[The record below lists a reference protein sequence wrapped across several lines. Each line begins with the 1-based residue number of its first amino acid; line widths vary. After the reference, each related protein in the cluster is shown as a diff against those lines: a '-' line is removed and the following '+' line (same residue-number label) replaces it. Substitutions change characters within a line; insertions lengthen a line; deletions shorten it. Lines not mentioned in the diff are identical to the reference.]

1 VSGHA
6 RLGLA
11 SIVAATLA
19 CVLAAT
25 PAQAAFGDYGIASTS
40 ASLSTSQAGGR
51 PDFNTV
57 LNIKTDPSS
66 PLDAFGHERPY
77 AGTKEVEVSLPPGLV
92 GNPNS
97 VAKCTSLQFA
107 TAFVGGGCPQDSQV
121 GVTIVR
127 LYLFPTQLTEPIYS
141 LESPGGDTVARLG
154 FYAASIPVFINV
166 HVRSASDYG
175 LTATLEGIP
184 ANELLISAETTLW
197 GIPADSSHDT
207 QRLTVPEAYPEA
219 KSESPPRPSG
229 LAPAPFLSNPVSC
242 DGPEAVGFSARSYPM
257 PDLASTSSAALPAI
271 AECDRIGFDPLLEVS
286 PDSRQ
291 AAGPTGLEANLTIPQ
306 DETPTGLATSE
317 LKDATVTLPDGMTI
331 NSSAADGLAAC
342 NAAQVGYRTEG
353 ASACPDAAKIGSATF
368 VSPALSEP
376 LQGAI
381 YQRDPEPGDL
391 FRIWL
396 VADDLG
402 VHLKIPGDVRPDP
415 LTGQLTTVFT
425 DAPQLPVEKI
435 SLRFKGGA
443 RAPLQ
448 NPQGCGAFR
457 THYVLT
463 PWSGNPATVADAPM
477 TIDQGC
483 ATGGFNPGFSA
494 GATSPVAGSHSPLA
508 VDLTRDDGE
517 QNVAGLNVR
526 LPEGELATL
535 AGVPLCPDSLA
546 ASGEC
551 PAASRIGSVHVA
563 AGAGSQPLWL
573 PQPGKAP
580 TSAYL
585 AGPYKGA
592 PYSLVVVVPAQAGP
606 FDLGTV
612 VTRAKIEVDPETAQ
626 ASVASDPLPQILQ
639 GVPVLYRH
647 IHVDADRPGFMLNPT
662 DCEPMSVG
670 ATVASAAGAIARPS
684 SRFQV
689 AGCGELGFKPKLG
702 LRLFGGTRRGEHPR
716 LRAILSARAGDA
728 DIVRAAVSLP
738 HSEFL
743 DQSNIRTVCT
753 RVQFTQGQCP
763 EGAIYGF
770 AVAKTPLLDRP
781 LRGPV
786 YLRSSDNPLPD
797 LVADLHGQVHI
808 VLDGRIDSVHGGIRT
823 VFESLPDA
831 PVSKFTLTMKG
842 GGKGLLVNSRNL
854 CQARAHAVVLL
865 RGHNGREEPI
875 RPRLKNQC
883 AG

>member
-1 VSGHA
+1 MRRRA

-19 CVLAAT
+19 GALAA
-25 PAQAAFGDYGIASTS
+25 PAQAAFGDYGIASTA
-40 ASLSTSQAGGR
+40 ASLSTPQAGGH
-51 PDFNTV
+51 PDFTTV
-57 LNIKTDPSS
+57 LNTKTDPSS
-66 PLDAFGHERPY
+66 PLDEYGHERPF
-77 AGTKEVEVSLPPGLV
+77 AATKQVEVSLPPGLV
-92 GNPNS
+92 GNPNA
-97 VAKCTSLQFA
+97 VTKCTSLQFA
-107 TAFVGGGCPQDSQV
+107 TPFVGGGCPQDSQV

-127 LYLFPTQLTEPIYS
+127 LYLFPTQLTEPIYR

-166 HVRSASDYG
+166 HVRSGSDYG
-175 LTATLEGIP
+175 LTATVEGIP
-184 ANELLISAETTLW
+184 ANELLISAETILW
-197 GIPADSSHDT
+197 GIPAAHSHDT

-219 KSESPPRPSG
+219 KSESPPRSSG

-242 DGPEAVGFSARSYPM
+242 GGPLSVGFGARSYPL
-257 PDLASTSSAALPAI
+257 PDQVSTSNAALPAI
-271 AECDRIGFDPLLEVS
+271 TECNRVGFDPLLEVS

-291 AAGPTGLEANLTIPQ
+291 AAAPTGLEANLTIPQ
-306 DETPTGLATSE
+306 DETPTGFATSE
-317 LKDATVTLPDGMTI
+317 LKDATVTLPSGMTI
-331 NSSAADGLAAC
+331 DSSAADGLGAC
-342 NAAQVGYRTEG
+342 SAAQVGYKTEDP
-353 ASACPDAAKIGSATF
+353 SSCPEAAKLGSATF
-368 VSPALSEP
+368 VSPALEEP

-402 VHLKIPGDVRPDP
+402 VHLKIPGDVQPDP
-415 LTGQLTTVFT
+415 RTGQLTTVFT

-448 NPQGCGAFR
+448 NPGSCGDFQ
-457 THYVLT
+457 THYVLA

-483 ATGGFNPGFSA
+483 ATGGFKPGFSA
-494 GATSPVAGSHSPLA
+494 GATSPVAGSHSPFVL
-508 VDLTRDDGE
+508 DLTREDGE
-517 QNVAGLNVR
+517 QNVSGLDIR

-546 ASGEC
+546 ASGAC
-551 PAASRIGSVHVA
+551 PTASRVGSVDVA
-563 AGAGSQPLWL
+563 AGAGSQPLWV
-573 PQPGKAP
+573 PQPGRAR
-580 TSAYL
+580 TAIYL

-639 GVPVLYRH
+639 GVPILYRH
-647 IHVDADRPGFMLNPT
+647 IHVDVDRAGFMLNPT
-662 DCEPMSVG
+662 DCEPASIG
-670 ATVASAAGAIARPS
+670 ATVAASGGAIARPA

-689 AGCGELGFKPKLG
+689 AGCGDLGFSPKLH
-702 LRLFGGTRRGEHPR
+702 LRLAGGTRRSEHPR
-716 LRAILSARAGDA
+716 LRAVLNARSGDA
-728 DIVRAAVSLP
+728 NIARAAVSLP

-753 RVQFTQGQCP
+753 RVQFAQAQCP
-763 EGAIYGF
+763 QGAIYGF
-770 AVAKTPLLDRP
+770 AVAKTPLLDQP

-797 LVADLHGQVHI
+797 LVVDLHGQVHI
-808 VLDGRIDSVHGGIRT
+808 VLDGRIDSVNGGIRT

-831 PVSKFTLTMKG
+831 PVSSFILTMKG
-842 GGKGLLVNSRNL
+842 GDKGLLVNSRNL
-854 CQARAHAVVLL
+854 CRGASRALVRLK
-865 RGHNGREEPI
+865 GQNGRNGSS
-875 RPRLKNQC
+875 RPALKNQC